1 MTDRYNALTVSL
13 DRDIRD
19 DDAEIIINAIK
30 AIRGVNGV
38 TGNVVDIDS
47 YSAENRV
54 ADKVTTKLYDLI
66 KELNGMK

>member
-30 AIRGVNGV
+30 ALRGVNGV
-38 TGNVVDIDS
+38 TANVVDPDS
-47 YSAENRV
+47 YSAKLRANNTVKE
-54 ADKVTTKLYDLI
+54 KLY
-66 KELNGMK
+66 ELMKYLDAL